1 MVCLG
6 HARPNIFAMKETSRY
21 TMESRWLMT
30 FNLEVEPYLTQ
41 LSKIFG
47 SVSNLDEC
55 IKYYIDKYG
64 ENHDRIPLF
73 KTRLSHLNM
82 LNSQIGALQQK
93 VLDINDMFHTLPK
106 RQKRSL
112 LPFIGS
118 FLSTLTGTAT
128 LDDIKMINDRLELL
142 NDKNYELS
150 HILSDSITVVN
161 ASRVKINSISKTVDQ
176 LIHSM

>member
-1 MVCLG
+1 MALLTSKLLLLFCGVSAMVCLG

-64 ENHDRIPLF
+64 ENHERIPLF
-73 KTRLSHLNM
+73 KTTLSHLNM
-82 LNSQIGALQQK
+82 LNSQIGALQEK
-93 VLDINDMFHTLPK
+93 L
-106 RQKRSL
+106 
-112 LPFIGS
+112 
-118 FLSTLTGTAT
+118 
-128 LDDIKMINDRLELL
+128 
-142 NDKNYELS
+142 
-150 HILSDSITVVN
+150 
-161 ASRVKINSISKTVDQ
+161 
-176 LIHSM
+176 